1 MAFVVNPVFQNWCQE
16 YANMNQRALVASRVK
31 NRHFNNWS
39 LSDEQPNTSGVNVK
53 SAGMFSRVVALLLIA
68 VCTCLVSILAL
79 VLTIMTLFG
88 KIGLYLLM
96 NGFYKMAGKYLL
108 RS

>member
-1 MAFVVNPVFQNWCQE
+1 MAFVVNSVFQNWCQE

-68 VCTCLVSILAL
+68 VCLVSILAL

-88 KIGLYLLM
+88 KIGL
-96 NGFYKMAGKYLL
+96 
-108 RS
+108 